1 MNAQEVSLKVSF
13 YYCGSYW
20 PSVATENL
28 EYHRTKLRFTIYVK
42 CILNFKDIYFKK
54 TKHTL
59 LKVFTQITC
68 LNNKIAHLKLYVC
81 VYINSVVFFL
91 IRKINI
97 VLYHE

>member
-13 YYCGSYW
+13 CYCGSYW
-20 PSVATENL
+20 PPVATENL
-28 EYHRTKLRFTIYVK
+28 EYHHTKLRFTIYVK

-68 LNNKIAHLKLYVC
+68 LNNKIVFEVICVC
-81 VYINSVVFFL
+81 VYKLSCFL
-91 IRKINI
+91 FN
-97 VLYHE
+97 